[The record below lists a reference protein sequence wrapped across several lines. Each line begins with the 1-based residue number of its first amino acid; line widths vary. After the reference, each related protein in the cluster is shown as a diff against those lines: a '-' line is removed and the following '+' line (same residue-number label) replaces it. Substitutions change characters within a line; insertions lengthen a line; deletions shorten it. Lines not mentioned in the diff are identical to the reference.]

1 MRRFAGRYNGRA
13 SHASEL
19 TTDLMTRAV
28 FFDVDFT
35 LIYPGP
41 TLQGQGYA
49 HFCALRGVTVDPA
62 LFRTA
67 VVSAAPVLDEV
78 VAHNYD
84 AQIFIDYTRAII
96 VHMGGDGPATEL
108 AARDIYEEWAACH
121 HFFLYDDVEPVLR
134 ELAEAGLRIGLISNT
149 QRPLDEFASHFGLDG
164 LIAASVSSA
173 AHGFLKPHRAIF
185 ESALASIGVPAG
197 QAVMVGD
204 SVTHDI
210 EGARQVGMRAV
221 LLRRAGAGLS
231 PLQRSLGTGYD
242 DVPVIASLTELPEL
256 LLSLSES
263 DTPKGAEALSASAR
277 SAPAGPRRSSESEV
291 GAKAAESRSS

>member
-1 MRRFAGRYNGRA
+1 MRRPPGRYNGPASRA
-13 SHASEL
+13 AEPA
-19 TTDLMTRAV
+19 TDRMTRAV

-67 VVSAAPVLDEV
+67 VGKASAVLDQV

-121 HFFLYDDVEPVLR
+121 HFFLYDDVEPVMR
-134 ELAEAGLRIGLISNT
+134 ALAGAGLRIGLISNT
-149 QRPLDEFASHFGLDG
+149 QRPLDQFAAHFGLDG

-173 AHGFLKPHRAIF
+173 AHGFLKPHPAIF
-185 ESALASIGVPAG
+185 QSALDAIGLPAG
-197 QAVMVGD
+197 EAVMVGD

-210 EGARQVGMRAV
+210 EGARQIGMRAV
-221 LLRRAGAGLS
+221 LLRRDGAGLTS
-231 PLQRSLGTGYD
+231 PLQRALGPGYE
-242 DVPVIASLTELPEL
+242 DVPVIASLAELPAL
-256 LLSLSES
+256 LLAGPGFN
-263 DTPKGAEALSASAR
+263 TPKGAVAL
-277 SAPAGPRRSSESEV
+277 
-291 GAKAAESRSS
+291 AKAAEPLAPCAAP

>member
-1 MRRFAGRYNGRA
+1 MP
-13 SHASEL
+13 
-19 TTDLMTRAV
+19 RAV

-49 HFCALRGVTVDPA
+49 RFCALRGVTVDAA
-62 LFRTA
+62 LFLVA
-67 VVSAAPVLDEV
+67 VGKASQVLDQV

-84 AQIFIDYTRAII
+84 ARIFIDYTRAII
-96 VHMGGDGPATEL
+96 VHMGGEGPATEL

-134 ELAEAGLRIGLISNT
+134 ELAGAGLRIGLISNT
-149 QRPLDEFASHFGLDG
+149 LRPLDEFVSHFGLDG

-185 ESALASIGVPAG
+185 ESALESIGVQAG
-197 QAVMVGD
+197 DAVMVGD

-210 EGARQVGMRAV
+210 EGARQIGMQAV
-221 LLRRAGAGLS
+221 LLRRDAAGLSS
-231 PLQRSLGTGYD
+231 PLQRALGPGYE
-242 DVPVIASLTELPEL
+242 DVPVIASLSELPAL
-256 LLSLSES
+256 LLRQLDS
-263 DTPKGAEALSASAR
+263 DQRL
-277 SAPAGPRRSSESEV
+277 APSP
-291 GAKAAESRSS
+291 